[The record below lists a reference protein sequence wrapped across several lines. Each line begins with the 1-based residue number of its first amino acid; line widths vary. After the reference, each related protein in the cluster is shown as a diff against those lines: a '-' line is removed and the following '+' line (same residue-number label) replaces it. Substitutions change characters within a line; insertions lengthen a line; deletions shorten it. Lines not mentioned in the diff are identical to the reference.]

1 MKIKVFCLVLMTGLT
16 ACSHPVQTTEH
27 AVKGSI
33 ESKLLLRGDLAY
45 IKVTDLRAKKTND
58 FLVVE
63 AEVYNT
69 RNNDDLLYYRFKW
82 FDAKGFQVSGDDG
95 WKTIPLRGAQ
105 SQNLI
110 GVATSVNATDF
121 KVELQSPNNR
131 GN

>member
-1 MKIKVFCLVLMTGLT
+1 MKIKVFYMVLMIVLN

-27 AVKGSI
+27 AVSGTI
-33 ESKLLLRGDLAY
+33 ESKLLLRGDLSY
-45 IKVTDLRAKKTND
+45 IKVTDLRAKKTNN

-69 RNNDDLLYYRFKW
+69 TSYDDLLYYRFKW

-95 WKTIPLRGAQ
+95 WKTLPLRGAQ
-105 SQNLI
+105 SQNFI

-121 KVELQSPNNR
+121 KVELQSPNNT